1 MAELIVTHER
11 WALKETFTVSRGS
24 KTHADVIKVTVRDG
38 RYEGHGES
46 VPYARYDESIS
57 GVEAQLLTLRD
68 AVRRGLD
75 RSTLQTLLPPGAVR
89 NALDCAL
96 WDLDSQRQ
104 AKPVWQLAGLPRPE
118 PVVSAFTLSLDTPER
133 MAQAAQRNAHRPL
146 LKLKLADEHDIE
158 RVAAVRQ
165 WAPQA
170 RLIVDANEGWNVDL
184 YLKLV
189 PALQRLG
196 VSLIEQPLPAHDDEA
211 LAALPRP
218 IPLCADESCHDRRS
232 LPGLATR
239 YDMVNIKL
247 DKTGGLTEALL
258 LRQAAQEQGLKIMV
272 GCMVSTSLSMA
283 PATLIAQGAEIVDL
297 DGPLLLADDRVGGL
311 EWRGSQLYLS
321 EEGLWGHPRPCLT
334 GVA

>member
-11 WALKETFTVSRGS
+11 WALRETFTIARGS

-46 VPYARYDESIS
+46 VPYARYGESIA
-57 GVEAQLLTLRD
+57 EAQAQLLSLQS

-75 RSTLQTLLPPGAVR
+75 RLTLQTLLPPGAAR

-96 WDLDSQRQ
+96 WDLDGQRH
-104 AKPVWQLAGLPRPE
+104 ATPVWRLAGLPRPE

-133 MAQAAQRNAHRPL
+133 MGQAAQRHAHRPL
-146 LKLKLADEHDIE
+146 LKLKLVDEHDIE
-158 RVAAVRQ
+158 RVAAVRRS
-165 WAPQA
+165 APQA
-170 RLIVDANEGWNVDL
+170 QLIVDANEGWNVAL
-184 YLKLV
+184 YLKLI
-189 PALQRLG
+189 PELQRLG
-196 VSLIEQPLPAHDDEA
+196 VSLIEQPLPAQDDDA

-258 LRQAAQEQGLKIMV
+258 LRQAARAQGLKIMV

-283 PATLIAQGAEIVDL
+283 PATLVAQGAEIVDL
-297 DGPLLLADDRVGGL
+297 DGPLLLAEDRIGGL

-321 EEGLWGHPRPCLT
+321 ETGLWGHPRPCLT
-334 GVA
+334 GAV